1 MPPRL
6 QPPCTPRAG
15 CGPAGPGSGVLAER
29 GLQLGA
35 IPSEGSICCPL
46 PQRRLFRGKELR
58 TNTLRRNGG
67 THGTQIFPHFSPK
80 GSSLPLLPGWQNPA
94 VHILF
99 HRGGG
104 RDAFLG
110 SKGVPRHSGLLP
122 SLLKTGTRSAWAG
135 PFETACHATGE
146 RLLWVRVQ
154 EVTTATGTPS
164 GTTWGP
170 ARDRENDRGPQM
182 SLTWEHQLDHT
193 ALPLSMALAPNLRR
207 MKARR
212 GGTQRTTGC
221 AVGEGGSRCACALG

>member
-1 MPPRL
+1 M
-6 QPPCTPRAG
+6 
-15 CGPAGPGSGVLAER
+15 AER

-46 PQRRLFRGKELR
+46 PQRRPFCGKELR
-58 TNTLRRNGG
+58 TNTSRRNGG

-104 RDAFLG
+104 RDASLG
-110 SKGVPRHSGLLP
+110 SKGVPRNSGLLP
-122 SLLKTGTRSAWAG
+122 SLLKIGTRSAWAG
-135 PFETACHATGE
+135 PLETACHATGG

-154 EVTTATGTPS
+154 VQEVTTAAGTPS
-164 GTTWGP
+164 GTTRGP
-170 ARDRENDRGPQM
+170 ARDRENDRGLQM

-193 ALPLSMALAPNLRR
+193 ALPLSMAYGPKSPQHEGSPGA
-207 MKARR
+207 
-212 GGTQRTTGC
+212 THSTTGC
-221 AVGEGGSRCACALG
+221 AVGEGGSRCACARG